1 MAPQVNATHRCLH
14 EQLLAAEAARGT
26 LVLDVQNVHHVRSD
40 GIGAG
45 TLRSCAPP
53 ADLAE
58 DYSPLDPAP
67 ELLFETLL
75 LFLVGILLLVG
86 LLTAAAACC
95 IILLLLPS
103 PPRQPPPPPHAARSA
118 MLLAGP
124 VGAGEGV
131 GDPPPIRL
139 RLW

>member
-14 EQLLAAEAARGT
+14 EQLLAVEAARGT
-26 LVLDVQNVHHVRSD
+26 LVLDVQNVP
-40 GIGAG
+40 G
-45 TLRSCAPP
+45 
-53 ADLAE
+53 E
-58 DYSPLDPAP
+58 DSPLDPAP

-103 PPRQPPPPPHAARSA
+103 PPRQP
-118 MLLAGP
+118 
-124 VGAGEGV
+124 
-131 GDPPPIRL
+131 L
-139 RLW
+139 RW

>member
-103 PPRQPPPPPHAARSA
+103 MGKKSFWCAHGWLQHSGYGVD
-118 MLLAGP
+118 LP
-124 VGAGEGV
+124 VV
-131 GDPPPIRL
+131 IFI
-139 RLW
+139 